1 MNASA
6 PPAGRRGPFR
16 WPLVL
21 AAVLALAALAR
32 LPALQLIPHLTDE
45 TGEVLYARAI
55 LAEGQRPLVHTDAY
69 NGAFWAYLMAGWLHL
84 MPDDVAA
91 PRLLSLALGLATV
104 LAALALAAA
113 LALPSRRL
121 MAALLGG
128 SLMATAFTP
137 ALVNSRVAWSN
148 SSTPLWC
155 ALSALFLLR
164 AVRREADDA
173 EAALSWLG
181 AGLLG
186 GLALQSHPSAIVFL
200 LGLGLWL
207 LLGGGRWR
215 WLGRA
220 GPWLALL
227 AALLAYA
234 PVIVHNLRDGLK
246 TLEEARSSSN
256 WAAGQGGA
264 AAVLA
269 AGLQLGRSLVGGF
282 GPEGQAAA
290 GLPSRLMAGLWAGA
304 YLLAALRLALVP
316 GGGPAADGQGADP
329 SPRAQPGRGLPLA
342 LLLAAGLGLPA
353 FNRNW
358 AGFLESRYLG
368 FLLPFLTAAMG
379 VWLAGQLAPQG
390 GGGSVL
396 DRGALRRRAA
406 LPILGAAFLI
416 GLPLVMGWLQVRG
429 AMDLQMD
436 NRRLL
441 SMLDQARAAQ
451 ARGAALWV
459 DRELKPVRW
468 PAGGHPRRAVEYLL
482 TMAGLP
488 FEELP
493 PDTLNH
499 RLAEKAKPAPLLF
512 LSGSTAKSLGEWG
525 RGLEPLDTQPRP
537 GEEPW
542 GLWIAAEP

>member
-1 MNASA
+1 MNPSA
-6 PPAGRRGPFR
+6 PPAGRHGPLR

-21 AAVLALAALAR
+21 AAVLALAVLAR
-32 LPALQLIPHLTDE
+32 LPALQLVPHLTDE

-113 LALPSRRL
+113 LAPPPRRL

-137 ALVNSRVAWSN
+137 SLVNSRVAWSN

-155 ALSALFLLR
+155 ALCALLLLR
-164 AVRREADDA
+164 AVRREAGDM
-173 EAALSWLG
+173 EAPLSWLG
-181 AGLLG
+181 VGLLG

-200 LGLGLWL
+200 VGLALWL
-207 LLGGGRWR
+207 LMGGGRWR

-227 AALLAYA
+227 AALVAYA
-234 PVIVHNLRDGLK
+234 PVIVYNLRDGLK
-246 TLEEARSSSN
+246 TLEEARSSTN
-256 WAAGQGGA
+256 WAAGQAGG

-269 AGLQLGRSLVGGF
+269 AGQQLGRAIVGGF
-282 GPEGQAAA
+282 GPEGQAAT
-290 GLPSRLMAGLWAGA
+290 GLPARLMAGLWAGA
-304 YLLAALRLALVP
+304 YLLAALWLAWAP
-316 GGGPAADGQGADP
+316 GAGAIDDGNDSQASSGAP
-329 SPRAQPGRGLPLA
+329 PGRGLPLA
-342 LLLAAGLGLPA
+342 LLLAAALGLPA

-358 AGFLESRYLG
+358 AGFLEARYLG
-368 FLLPFLTAAMG
+368 FLLPFLSAAMG
-379 VWLAGQLAPQG
+379 VWLARLLIPEDG
-390 GGGSVL
+390 GRAGI
-396 DRGALRRRAA
+396 DHGALRRRAA
-406 LPILGAAFLI
+406 LPTLAAALLI
-416 GLPLVMGWLQVRG
+416 ALPLVMGWLQVRG
-429 AMDLQMD
+429 AMDLQRD

-441 SMLDQARAAQ
+441 AMLEQARAAQ

-499 RLAEKAKPAPLLF
+499 RLAEKPKPAPLLF
-512 LSGSTAKSLGEWG
+512 LSGDTAKSLGEWG

-542 GLWIAAEP
+542 GLWTAAEP